1 MQLSKESNEAR
12 AQLEKKKKEIGRLK
26 DQVDQMTIQNNQ
38 LEGRLD
44 DAKQGLIDKTD
55 EVTRLT
61 QVADTLNGRVA
72 QLTTQNDQLE
82 GQLND
87 ARQSF
92 ADQIMQREN
101 ENNDLKTKLQEI
113 ENKSEVLEKSLQ
125 KQFESKNEELSEKFL
140 RASIYSKKQ
149 VIYAAVSFVSSGAL
163 AVGASLTI
171 FHLAICISLAVAALT
186 FLAVG
191 CYCSHK
197 ATTALSDIE
206 VGQIVNDASHSVV

>member
-1 MQLSKESNEAR
+1 MSSQARELEGKCEQTEVQLVESEQKLAEETSKVMQLSKESNEAR
-12 AQLEKKKKEIGRLK
+12 AQLEKKKKEIGKLK

-38 LEGRLD
+38 LEGQLD
-44 DAKQGLIDKTD
+44 DAKQGLTDKTD

-140 RASIYSKKQ
+140 KARTYSKRQ
-149 VIYAAVSFVSSGAL
+149 GNYASVSFV
-163 AVGASLTI
+163 
-171 FHLAICISLAVAALT
+171 CIKQDL
-186 FLAVG
+186 
-191 CYCSHK
+191 
-197 ATTALSDIE
+197 I
-206 VGQIVNDASHSVV
+206 